1 MGLQDRDYYRERYRN
16 SSSSSTHGRSSGLK
30 YLVFPA
36 LTLAVLWYG
45 SDAILDRIKTGK
57 SINPVEIISA
67 RKPADLRPG
76 SIVLKTDRQ
85 GHFRGTALVNN
96 VPMPFLIDTGATSTV
111 IPINMAIKAG
121 LPFGRQVQSNTAG
134 GQVAHHLTQI
144 KSFRIGNVTMR
155 YLDAQINPY
164 LDEVLI
170 GMNTLK
176 YFRMTQ
182 NGNTLTLE
190 TNNQQIS
197 QARNAWSTNLDEP
210 QIQRPAPKPVTVKK
224 KVICDE
230 RQVCK
235 TIYSDR

>member
-16 SSSSSTHGRSSGLK
+16 SSLSNAHGKSSGLK
-30 YLVFPA
+30 YLWLPA
-36 LTLAVLWYG
+36 LTLGALWYG
-45 SDAILDRIKTGK
+45 SDAILERIKTGK
-57 SINPVEIISA
+57 PINPVEIIA
-67 RKPADLRPG
+67 ERKSSDLITG
-76 SIVLKTDRQ
+76 GIVLKADRQ
-85 GHFRGTALVNN
+85 GHFRGTVLVNN
-96 VPMPFLIDTGATSTV
+96 VPMPFLIDTGATTTT
-111 IPINMAIKAG
+111 IPKNMAIRAG
-121 LPFGRQVQSNTAG
+121 LPFGRQVHSNTAG
-134 GQVAHHLTQI
+134 GQVTHHLTQI
-144 KSFRIGNVTMR
+144 NSFKIGNVTMR

-190 TNNQQIS
+190 ANNPQIS
-197 QARNAWSTNLDEP
+197 QARNAWSADLDEP
-210 QIQRPAPKPVTVKK
+210 QVQRPAPKPVTVKK

-235 TIYSDR
+235 TIYSDH

>member
-1 MGLQDRDYYRERYRN
+1 MGIEDRDYYRGRYRN
-16 SSSSSTHGRSSGLK
+16 SSSSSTHRRSSGLK
-30 YLVFPA
+30 YLWLPI
-36 LTLAVLWYG
+36 LTLAALWYG
-45 SDAILDRIKTGK
+45 SDAILDRIKSGK
-57 SINPVEIISA
+57 AINPIRKISEIKLPYFA
-67 RKPADLRPG
+67 PG
-76 SIVLKTDRQ
+76 SIILKTDRQ
-85 GHFRGTALVNN
+85 GHFRGTVLVNN
-96 VPMPFLIDTGATSTV
+96 VPMPFLIDTGATTTT
-111 IPINMAIKAG
+111 IPKNMAIRAG
-121 LPFGRQVQSNTAG
+121 LPFGRQVYSSTAG
-134 GQVAHHLTQI
+134 GQVTHHLTQI
-144 KSFRIGNVTMR
+144 NSFKIGNVTMR

-190 TNNQQIS
+190 TNNSQIS
-197 QARNAWSTNLDEP
+197 QARNAWSVDLNEP
-210 QIQRPAPKPVTVKK
+210 QIQRPTPRPVTVKK

>member
-1 MGLQDRDYYRERYRN
+1 MGIQDRDYYRGRYRN
-16 SSSSSTHGRSSGLK
+16 SSPSSTQGISSGLK
-30 YLVFPA
+30 YLLFPA
-36 LTLAVLWYG
+36 LTLAALWYG
-45 SDAILDRIKTGK
+45 SDVVMDSIKSGK
-57 SINPVEIISA
+57 PINPIRKTSEIKLPSLA
-67 RKPADLRPG
+67 PG
-76 SIVLKTDRQ
+76 GITLKTDRQ

>member
-1 MGLQDRDYYRERYRN
+1 LL
-16 SSSSSTHGRSSGLK
+16 TAL
-30 YLVFPA
+30 A
-36 LTLAVLWYG
+36 LTALWYG
-45 SDAILDRIKTGK
+45 SDAILDRIKTWK
-57 SINPVEIISA
+57 SINPVEIISE
-67 RKPADLRPG
+67 RKPSEAMIAG
-76 SIVLKTDRQ
+76 IVLKADRQ

-96 VPMPFLIDTGATSTV
+96 IPMPFLIDTGATSTV

-121 LPFGRQVQSNTAG
+121 LPFGREIQSNTAG
-134 GQVAHHLTQI
+134 GQIIHHLTQI
-144 KSFRIGNVTMR
+144 KSFKVGNVTMR

-164 LDEVLI
+164 LDEILI

-197 QARNAWSTNLDEP
+197 QARNAWSINLDEP
-210 QIQRPAPKPVTVKK
+210 QIQRPTPKPATVKK

-235 TIYSDR
+235 TIYSDRNLSR